1 MATFATFASAAARGL
16 GLRAQVTPASLRTA
30 ATTTRSYASSGE
42 SSLQTPPNHHTHF
55 RRSKAEASSKRV
67 LRADF
72 KPATPPS
79 PLSLCLSLVVFGK
92 PDSISLFLFSILT
105 NFTTVGADAS
115 TLQAERV
122 KPSRASRSTTPPR
135 GTRLSP
141 TASAGSCGKH
151 IAAEDSPAAVLAHTP
166 ACFWS
171 FSGTLDL
178 TASSRFALGASSTPN
193 PARFWIFYRLRNDFD
208 TFIVS
213 SLRHPWG
220 ARVAIPTA
228 VIAHLSLTP
237 LSSSIFFPP
246 SVWAR
251 PAL

>member
-55 RRSKAEASSKRV
+55 DVRAEASSQRL

-72 KPATPPS
+72 KPATPPPPPPS
-79 PLSLCLSLVVFGK
+79 PLSLCLSLAVFGK

-115 TLQAERV
+115 TLQAERA

-151 IAAEDSPAAVLAHTP
+151 IAAEDSLAAVLAHTP
-166 ACFWS
+166 ACFGL
-171 FSGTLDL
+171 FQGP
-178 TASSRFALGASSTPN
+178 ST
-193 PARFWIFYRLRNDFD
+193 
-208 TFIVS
+208 
-213 SLRHPWG
+213 
-220 ARVAIPTA
+220 
-228 VIAHLSLTP
+228 
-237 LSSSIFFPP
+237 
-246 SVWAR
+246 
-251 PAL
+251 

>member
-16 GLRAQVTPASLRTA
+16 GLRTQVTPASLRTA

-42 SSLQTPPNHHTHF
+42 SSLQTPPNHHTNF
-55 RRSKAEASSKRV
+55 DVRAEASSKRV

-79 PLSLCLSLVVFGK
+79 PLSLCLFLVVFGK

-115 TLQAERV
+115 TLQAERA

-178 TASSRFALGASSTPN
+178 TASSRFALGASSPPK

-228 VIAHLSLTP
+228 VIACLSLTP
-237 LSSSIFFPP
+237 LSSSIVFPP